1 MSGPERRPS
10 AISRSLITLGQAHDG
25 VRKRRW
31 TPLVTLNRRHLQP
44 LTISGLTA
52 AAASPRL
59 VPLRRRNAQLWQQN
73 THTGRLTGAMLDGVF
88 LRARELLEED
98 PQTR

>member
-1 MSGPERRPS
+1 VGRERGAGKVAVGEPDRGS
-10 AISRSLITLGQAHDG
+10 VAVGFQLGVDALPPQPA
-25 VRKRRW
+25 
-31 TPLVTLNRRHLQP
+31 PLLRL
-44 LTISGLTA
+44 
-52 AAASPRL
+52 SPRL
-59 VPLRRRNAQLWQQN
+59 VPLRRRNVQLWQQN